1 MQRKR
6 KLAKPGVRDSQAEAA
21 ARQRIVADASSHFFT
36 HGFRGVTMDD
46 LARELGMSKK
56 TLYAHFD
63 TKLQLLDAVIENKFR
78 RVRED
83 FAGVLA
89 ARRDFPE
96 MLREFLDCVQRHT
109 SAIQPPFLRDM
120 RQEGPEVFQ
129 KIERLR
135 RAGIE
140 QYFGQ
145 LMRLGGSAGFI
156 RDNIPPRLIIEILL
170 AAVQA
175 IVNPAHLEE
184 LGLTPKS
191 ACALIT
197 KVVLEGALA
206 PADRAHLPSAS
217 SP

>member
-1 MQRKR
+1 MERKSKR
-6 KLAKPGVRDSQAEAA
+6 PAAGNFEVKDAVRW
-21 ARQRIVADASSHFFT
+21 RIVEDASRHFFT

-46 LARELGMSKK
+46 LAQELGMSKK

-83 FAGVLA
+83 FDRILKG
-89 ARRDFPE
+89 RREFPE

-135 RAGIE
+135 RASIE

-145 LMRLGGSAGFI
+145 LMRIGREAGFI
-156 RDNIPPRLIIEILL
+156 RNDIPAHIIIEILL
-170 AAVQA
+170 AAVRG
-175 IVNPAHLEE
+175 IVHPARLEE
-184 LGLTPKS
+184 LGLTPRS
-191 ACALIT
+191 ACGLIT
-197 KVVLEGALA
+197 KVVLEGAIA
-206 PADRAHLPSAS
+206 PAGRSHLKPSS